1 MTNDAVSRTLAL
13 AWGLAAAP
21 QRGPKRELTPERIV
35 EAAVA
40 IADAEGLPA
49 VTMQRVAQTFE
60 FSTMALYRYVAT
72 KDELHRLMLDAALS
86 SAEGVIDPAD
96 WRTGLREFLAE
107 LLDGYRRHPWALD
120 IPLSA
125 DIHFMPGQ
133 MRVADRGLCA
143 MRSLPAAETA
153 KLAVLMLFAAFARG
167 HAAVEREVLSGA
179 EVSPETRAL
188 IEEAV
193 TPGRFPD
200 AAELVRSGAYFGD
213 AADGS
218 VSGENPADETDQI
231 FDFALGVLL
240 GGLDAAF
247 SAATAPPA
255 RASALTPAEALE
267 RAEAEL
273 RAGIDLRK
281 QAQRRVRDAER
292 AEAEL
297 RKARDRAK
305 EAAKAHAKQLRTG
318 G

>member
-1 MTNDAVSRTLAL
+1 MTNENEAVSRTLAL

-40 IADAEGLPA
+40 IADAEGLAA

-72 KDELHRLMLDAALS
+72 KDELHRLMLDASLS
-86 SAEGVIDPAD
+86 SAEGVIDAEH
-96 WRTGLREFLAE
+96 WRTGLREFLSE

-120 IPLSA
+120 IPLSS

-133 MRVADRGLCA
+133 MRVADRALRA
-143 MRSLPAAETA
+143 MRTLPATEPA
-153 KLAVLMLFAAFARG
+153 KLSVLMLFAAFARG
-167 HAAVEREVLSGA
+167 YAAVEREVLAGG
-179 EVSPETRAL
+179 EISPETRAL
-188 IEEAV
+188 VEEAV

-200 AAELVRSGAYFGD
+200 VALLVHSGTYFGD
-213 AADGS
+213 ADAGAFAEDDT
-218 VSGENPADETDQI
+218 ALI
-231 FDFALGVLL
+231 FEFALGVLL
-240 GGLDAAF
+240 DGLESTF
-247 SAATAPPA
+247 SGAQTPPPA
-255 RASALTPAEALE
+255 PAVDLSPPEALE

-273 RAGIDLRK
+273 RAGIELRK
-281 QAQRRVRDAER
+281 QAQRRVREAER

-297 RKARDRAK
+297 RRTRDRAK
-305 EAAKAHAKQLRTG
+305 EAAKAHAKQLRSG

>member
-1 MTNDAVSRTLAL
+1 MTNENEAVSRTLAL

-35 EAAVA
+35 EAAMA
-40 IADAEGLPA
+40 IADAEGLAA

-72 KDELHRLMLDAALS
+72 KDELHRLMLDASLS
-86 SAEGVIDPAD
+86 GTEGVIDAEH
-96 WRTGLREFLAE
+96 WRVGLREFLSE

-120 IPLSA
+120 IPLSS

-133 MRVADRGLCA
+133 MRVADRALRA
-143 MRSLPAAETA
+143 MRTLPAAEPA

-167 HAAVEREVLSGA
+167 HAAVEREVLAGGEISA
-179 EVSPETRAL
+179 ETRAL
-188 IEEAV
+188 VEEAV

-200 AAELVRSGAYFGD
+200 AALLVRSGAYFGD
-213 AADGS
+213 AE
-218 VSGENPADETDQI
+218 SGELAEDDTALI

-240 GGLDAAF
+240 DGLEATF
-247 SAATAPPA
+247 SNAQAPVPA
-255 RASALTPAEALE
+255 PAVDLIPAEALE

-273 RAGIDLRK
+273 RAGIELRK
-281 QAQRRVRDAER
+281 QAHRRVRDLER

-297 RKARDRAK
+297 RRLRDRAK
-305 EAAKAHAKQLRTG
+305 EAAKAHAKQLRSAG
-318 G
+318 

>member
-1 MTNDAVSRTLAL
+1 MTNENEAVSRTLAL

-40 IADAEGLPA
+40 IADAEGLAA

-72 KDELHRLMLDAALS
+72 KDELHRLMLDASLS
-86 SAEGVIDPAD
+86 SAEGVIDAEH
-96 WRTGLREFLAE
+96 WRTGLREFLSE

-120 IPLSA
+120 IPLSS

-133 MRVADRGLCA
+133 MRVADRALRA
-143 MRSLPAAETA
+143 MRTLPATEPA
-153 KLAVLMLFAAFARG
+153 KLSVLMLFAAFARG
-167 HAAVEREVLSGA
+167 HAAVEREVLAGG
-179 EVSPETRAL
+179 EISPETRAL
-188 IEEAV
+188 VEEAV

-200 AAELVRSGAYFGD
+200 VALLVRSGTYFGD
-213 AADGS
+213 ADAGAFAEDDT
-218 VSGENPADETDQI
+218 ALI
-231 FDFALGVLL
+231 FEFALGVLL
-240 GGLDAAF
+240 DGLESTF
-247 SAATAPPA
+247 SGAQTPPPA
-255 RASALTPAEALE
+255 PAVDLSPPEALE

-273 RAGIDLRK
+273 RAGIELRK
-281 QAQRRVRDAER
+281 QAQRRVREAER

-297 RKARDRAK
+297 RRTRDRAK
-305 EAAKAHAKQLRTG
+305 EAAKAHAKQLRSG